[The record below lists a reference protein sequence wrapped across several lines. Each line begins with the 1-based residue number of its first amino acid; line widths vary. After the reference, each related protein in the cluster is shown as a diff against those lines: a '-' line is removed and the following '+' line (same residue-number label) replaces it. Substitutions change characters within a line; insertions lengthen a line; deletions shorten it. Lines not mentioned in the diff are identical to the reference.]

1 MCYQEVDVDIHCL
14 PCLGDASSEGGE
26 SLAGG
31 VSVDAELGL
40 VLSDGRLFSRVE
52 LLCLE
57 QVGDVD

>member
-1 MCYQEVDVDIHCL
+1 MDIHCL
-14 PCLGDASSEGGE
+14 PCLGDASSEDGE

-31 VSVDAELGL
+31 VNVDAEVVL

-52 LLCLE
+52 SLCLE

>member
-1 MCYQEVDVDIHCL
+1 MDIHCL
-14 PCLGDASSEGGE
+14 PCLGDASSEGGV

-57 QVGDVD
+57 QVDDVD